1 MAAPTFLDRALGG
14 RLWRDRGFLLLWT
27 GQAVSEAG
35 TQVTALALPSVAI
48 LVLHAGAFQVG
59 TLAALEFLAFPVL
72 GLIAG
77 VYADR
82 LKRRPIMI
90 VCDLARLLL
99 IASVPVAA
107 LLHVLA
113 MNQLYVVA
121 LLVGIANVFFD
132 VSYQSYLPA
141 LIPRTDLVEGNS
153 KLEVSRSAAQLAG
166 PALAGF
172 LIQAI
177 GAVESLWVDAA
188 SFPISA
194 ASLFGIRKPE
204 PAPQPGTAAGESG
217 FWREMWEGIQVVIGN
232 PTLWKIAGCTATS
245 NLGSNMIWA
254 LFLLFAYRTLG
265 LSPSLVGLIFAGGAV
280 GGLLGALS
288 AGAVTRRLGL
298 GLTLFVTITTG
309 GLAAFLIPLAQLGL
323 AVPLLVIS
331 TAVSFLCTPI
341 YNIGQ
346 VSLRQAITP
355 DRVQGRMNATMRTVV
370 WGTLPVG
377 AFLGGILG
385 SVIGILPTMYIGAAV
400 TTAAAFWI
408 LLGPIRLKEAPAPVA

>member
-188 SFPISA
+188 SFAISA

-265 LSPSLVGLIFAGGAV
+265 LSPSLVGLI
-280 GGLLGALS
+280 
-288 AGAVTRRLGL
+288 
-298 GLTLFVTITTG
+298 
-309 GLAAFLIPLAQLGL
+309 
-323 AVPLLVIS
+323 
-331 TAVSFLCTPI
+331 
-341 YNIGQ
+341 
-346 VSLRQAITP
+346 
-355 DRVQGRMNATMRTVV
+355 
-370 WGTLPVG
+370 
-377 AFLGGILG
+377 LG

>member
-1 MAAPTFLDRALGG
+1 MKLWWGQGISELGS
-14 RLWRDRGFLLLWT
+14 
-27 GQAVSEAG
+27 QVSF
-35 TQVTALALPSVAI
+35 LALPTVAI
-48 LVLHAGAFQVG
+48 LTLSATPFQVG
-59 TLAALEFLAFPVL
+59 LLEALQFLAFPVL

-166 PALAGF
+166 PVLAGF
-172 LIQAI
+172 LIQVI

-188 SFPISA
+188 SFAISA

-204 PAPQPGTAAGESG
+204 PAPQPGTAAGASR
-217 FWREMWEGIQVVIGN
+217 FWREMWERIQVVIGN

-298 GLTLFVTITTG
+298 GL
-309 GLAAFLIPLAQLGL
+309 
-323 AVPLLVIS
+323 
-331 TAVSFLCTPI
+331 
-341 YNIGQ
+341 
-346 VSLRQAITP
+346 
-355 DRVQGRMNATMRTVV
+355 
-370 WGTLPVG
+370 
-377 AFLGGILG
+377 
-385 SVIGILPTMYIGAAV
+385 
-400 TTAAAFWI
+400 
-408 LLGPIRLKEAPAPVA
+408 IRLKEAPAPVA